1 MLRRHQLVAAFAV
14 CSLLLIGCGDD
25 EKDGASAPTDETGG
39 GGDKGTLKIGYV
51 STLSGPASFLGEAP
65 RQGAVI
71 AIDEINDAGGVCGY
85 QLSLT
90 AEDDELDPAKGVA
103 AAQKLISQDDVSAI
117 IGASHSGVSL
127 AMSTVTEQA
136 EVPQISPLSAL
147 MDLTNPIKPY
157 FFRLWNNDGT
167 IAQTL
172 AEYATENYDKVGL
185 IFETTAF
192 GQGGRDALTG
202 AFEDTGG
209 DLVGAEA
216 FDLAAQDLT
225 PQLLKLREAGAE
237 AIIVQSQGPQAAL
250 AAKNLK
256 QLGYDAPIIGHP
268 GLAQQGFV
276 DLSQG
281 AAEGSIVIDGL
292 DREKAAAADFI
303 TAYEAEHGEE
313 PFSFYPA
320 TGYDAVRLI
329 EAGLENADCDPGA
342 LKEGL
347 EAVEGLA
354 GAVGGPEATIS
365 YSSDDHDGYGPEAL
379 IFKTIEGDAL
389 VPVAAGS

>member
-1 MLRRHQLVAAFAV
+1 MIRKQLVAAVAAS
-14 CSLLLIGCGDD
+14 SLLLIACGDD
-25 EKDGASAPTDETGG
+25 GNDDATSAGSDGDVGG
-39 GGDKGTLKIGYV
+39 EANGTLKIGYV

-65 RQGAVI
+65 RRGAAI
-71 AIDEINDAGGVCGY
+71 AIEEINDGGGVCGY
-85 QLSLT
+85 EFSLT

-103 AAQKLISQDDVSAI
+103 AAQKLISQDDVSVI

-136 EVPQISPLSAL
+136 EIPQISPLSAL
-147 MDLTNPIKPY
+147 LDLTNPVKPY

-172 AEYATENYDKVGL
+172 AEYASENYDQVGL

-192 GQGGRDALTG
+192 GQGGRDALTS
-202 AFEDTGG
+202 AFEAAGG
-209 DLVGAEA
+209 NLVGTEA

-250 AAKNLK
+250 AAKNLE

-276 DLSQG
+276 DLSEG
-281 AAEGSIVIDGL
+281 SAEGSIVIDGL
-292 DREKAAAADFI
+292 DREKPEAADFI
-303 TAYEAEHGEE
+303 ESYTAEYGEE

-320 TGYDAVRLI
+320 TGFDAVYLI
-329 EAGLENADCDPGA
+329 AAGLENADCDPSA
-342 LKEGL
+342 LRDGL
-347 EAVEGLA
+347 EAVDGFT
-354 GAVGGPEATIS
+354 GAVGGDEASIS
-365 YSSDDHDGYGPEAL
+365 YDADDHDGYGQEAL

-389 VPVAAGS
+389 VPVPSGD